1 MENGEIISTSSFVL
15 RLTVAVVFG
24 SDETR
29 LDLEAIH
36 ANAREGMETKNEA
49 TGVEITT

>member
-1 MENGEIISTSSFVL
+1 MENGKIISVRSFFL

-24 SDETR
+24 SDATR

-36 ANAREGMETKNEA
+36 AKAREGMEKKNEA
-49 TGVEITT
+49 TRVEATT